1 MSQSQDVD
9 TPKPRLNAAGAFISP
24 AQAHKAEIIERISKG
39 DPLTRIAADLGYSTH
54 ASITERLGSDPD
66 YQKAMRAGLIGKIE
80 KREGELETADSNVSV
95 TRADRLLGHAR
106 WMAERLDPARFAAK
120 QDQSQAPIQVV
131 VQVFD
136 RQEEKNVIDVQPVDK

>member
-1 MSQSQDVD
+1 MSDSTSVE
-9 TPKPRLNAAGAFISP
+9 TPQHRIGPNGPVSIVIR
-24 AQAHKAEIIERISKG
+24 HKDAILERIAKG
-39 DPLTRIAADLGYSTH
+39 HGLNRIALDLGLSN
-54 ASITERLGSDPD
+54 ASAITERLGNDKD
-66 YQKAMRAGLIGKIE
+66 YDRALRVGLLSKIE
-80 KREGELETADSNVSV
+80 NREDELASAESNVHV

>member
-1 MSQSQDVD
+1 MSQSQDVEQ
-9 TPKPRLNAAGAFISP
+9 PKPRISP
-24 AQAHKAEIIERISKG
+24 TG
-39 DPLTRIAADLGYSTH
+39 DFVSAVHQNRDLILKRMENGEGLTSIAKDLGYTSS
-54 ASITERLGSDPD
+54 AAIWQRLGKDKD
-66 YQKAMRAGLIGKIE
+66 YDSALRTGLLSKIE
-80 KREGELETADSNVSV
+80 KRENELAAAESNVHV